1 MERRTSIAAYDYN
14 LGDEAKSEHI
24 DLTKTNHYA
33 AYEAKKLDV
42 GDHVFVKRS
51 NGKWGFAVLA
61 EKSSD
66 EDGNVYTYQIGQN
79 HKFKF
84 VREHQLGEYVRLV
97 EVGNKQRVSCAQL
110 DIDQSLSCES
120 YTDKVV
126 PSNQQKRPSQRRII
140 DTKHTG
146 EDKENMPH
154 TKKCDESMRSSSED
168 VSELSMSSPVENV
181 MKQRRSLSA
190 QSTATSLASR
200 NLSTEQHQSV
210 TSESLKENKS
220 RSRKTSMNYSS
231 IPSRSKKTS
240 SQPALL
246 NDTEEQH
253 DSKEEEFSI
262 LCDLITSEGLLKED
276 QSKPKI
282 RRSMNKQLPTNQTTV
297 SSVSRSSVA
306 ASSYKRNNSSVS
318 ARRQSSAAE
327 SQNDHPSRM
336 IVENVRQRAANNKG
350 HKSYK
355 TYVEVKSEA
364 TDAAKPQRNKFNG
377 ATWRAESDPEI
388 IFMPSDEEKAAFK
401 SDTSNNFNA
410 ASWRSKSDQEIEFT
424 PSGEEDGNDQ
434 DSGHE
439 TSNENTALMSTAL
452 VLHPSSIQNSS
463 GPSLDDSAGGSTGEK
478 TSVNEQKRPAH
489 EKKKRRNIF
498 RRNFFAKKSGK
509 KDSPEKTQRNSENGS
524 NGKDTE
530 TANQSSSEN
539 SRPSEPS
546 AYPSVDQSN
555 HHTRPNPSAY
565 DAAAAAG
572 FVPNYPNQNV
582 YYVSD
587 PRLAQAYRDY
597 AQHVMTAQA
606 TYAHYI
612 NAQMSNYQMS
622 QIGMFS
628 MQPTAPNVI
637 RVGTNGISGVNYRM
651 TSIGNGI
658 QIGVPSMSS
667 ANVMHINL

>member
-1 MERRTSIAAYDYN
+1 MSGFWKQMERRTSIAAYDYN

-168 VSELSMSSPVENV
+168 VSELSMSSPVEN
-181 MKQRRSLSA
+181 
-190 QSTATSLASR
+190 
-200 NLSTEQHQSV
+200 
-210 TSESLKENKS
+210 
-220 RSRKTSMNYSS
+220 NYSS